1 MAYRLRYADIQ
12 AEAPLDA
19 KAKERE
25 ILQRTIELLRAA
37 KEPDA
42 DPLLVVEATHF
53 TSRVWSAFLT
63 DLAGPDNQLAP
74 EIRASLISI
83 GIWILKEIDANRA
96 NDAASFSEIISITE
110 IIRDGLQ

>member
-19 KAKERE
+19 KARERE
-25 ILQRTIELLRAA
+25 ILQRAIELLRAA
-37 KEPDA
+37 KGPGA
-42 DPLLVVEATHF
+42 DPLLAVEAAHF
-53 TSRVWSAFLT
+53 TSRIWTAFLA

-74 EIRASLISI
+74 EIRAGLISI
-83 GIWILKEIDANRA
+83 GIWILKEIDTNRA
-96 NDAASFSEIISITE
+96 NDTASFEEIISITE